1 MQCLTC
7 HAPMCLENMEAHA
20 ETCKGMGEDRK
31 RCSKCGVCLSAKTKP
46 HEWETHWKTQ
56 GCQKRHE
63 MQLRP
68 QGAPGTGPAT
78 IGREGDQ
85 LDLDT
90 AFFKADPHQ
99 LESICGSTLT
109 MSGSYQQL
117 DDHTLNGF

>member
-1 MQCLTC
+1 MRK
-7 HAPMCLENMEAHA
+7 HAKEWAKTGSGAQNVEW
-20 ETCKGMGEDRK
+20 
-31 RCSKCGVCLSAKTKP
+31 LSAETKP
-46 HEWETHWKTQ
+46 HEWEAHWKTQ

-99 LESICGSTLT
+99 
-109 MSGSYQQL
+109 
-117 DDHTLNGF
+117 